1 MANRPHPI
9 HTRRQV
15 LAAGSLGLVGMGQ
28 ASLSGGQAAERAA
41 SAAPARPGALTG
53 DSPVLRPG
61 KASAVGMSAAGLRRI
76 SDRLREE
83 TSGGGVGSASI
94 LVARQGKVVLHQGF
108 GRLNP
113 SPGAPATR
121 PDTVY
126 LLASISKPVSVCG
139 LMLLVEEG
147 RVALSDPVQR
157 HLPEFQGRLKERVR
171 VGHLLSHT
179 SGLPD
184 MVPENTR
191 LRRAQAPLSRFVA
204 AALRTPLLFEP
215 GTRFSY
221 QSMGTLLAAEIAER
235 ISGMRLRDLLGAR
248 IFQPLGMRRTV
259 LGLEGLKI
267 EETAI
272 FQEDQDTEDSRRWGP
287 NSPYWRAMG
296 HPWGGL
302 HGTTGDLA
310 VLLQTF
316 LNGGRYGQVRVFSP
330 ATAAAMTRDRNG
342 AVGAPWGYGWA
353 LRDSPVWNYFGD
365 LGTAGTFGHVG
376 ITGTVAW
383 ADPGRQLICVLLST
397 RSAAHQ
403 DGFLLKSISNM
414 VQAAVIG
421 RCRSDLAWPRAA
433 V

>member
-1 MANRPHPI
+1 MATRRAPI
-9 HTRRQV
+9 HSRRQV
-15 LAAGSLGLVGMGQ
+15 LAGGALGLLGMGR
-28 ASLSGGQAAERAA
+28 ASPSSANSRPPSPSGGAPVLQPGQAAEA
-41 SAAPARPGALTG
+41 
-53 DSPVLRPG
+53 
-61 KASAVGMSAAGLRRI
+61 GMSAARLQEI
-76 SDRLREE
+76 SARLKAE
-83 TSGGGVGSASI
+83 TSRGGLGSASI
-94 LVARQGKVVLHQGF
+94 LVARHARVVLHQGF
-108 GRLNP
+108 GRLNRG
-113 SPGAPATR
+113 PGAPATR
-121 PDTVY
+121 PDTLYIV
-126 LLASISKPVSVCG
+126 ASISKPVSVCG
-139 LMLLVEEG
+139 LMLLVDEG
-147 RVALSDPVQR
+147 RVALTDRVQR
-157 HLPEFQGRLKERVR
+157 HLPGFQGRLKERVL

-191 LRRAQAPLSRFVA
+191 LRRSHAPLSRFVA

-235 ISGMRLRDLLGAR
+235 VSGMRLRDLLRSR
-248 IFQPLGMRRTV
+248 IFRPLGMGRTM
-259 LGLEGLKI
+259 LGLEGLKV

-272 FQEDQDTEDSRRWGP
+272 FQEDRDTEDSRRWGP

-302 HGTTGDLA
+302 HTTAGDLGA
-310 VLLQTF
+310 LLQTF
-316 LNGGRYGQVRVFSP
+316 LNGGRYGEARIFSP

-342 AVGAPWGYGWA
+342 ELGAPWGCGWA

-397 RSAAHQ
+397 RTAAHQ
-403 DGFLLKSISNM
+403 DGFLLKTVSNM

-421 RCRSDLAWPRAA
+421 E
-433 V
+433 

>member
-1 MANRPHPI
+1 MNTPRRPT

-15 LAAGSLGLVGMGQ
+15 LTAGALGLASMGQ
-28 ASLSGGQAAERAA
+28 GALSGGRPAPEGASGAGRQPEPRSVAFPVLQPGEAAE
-41 SAAPARPGALTG
+41 
-53 DSPVLRPG
+53 
-61 KASAVGMSAAGLRRI
+61 VGMSAARLRRI

-83 TSGGGVGSASI
+83 TSEGGVGSASL
-94 LVARQGKVVLHQGF
+94 LVARRARVVLHQGF
-108 GRLNP
+108 GRLNRD
-113 SPGAPATR
+113 PGAPATQ
-121 PDTVY
+121 PDTLYIV
-126 LLASISKPVSVCG
+126 ASISKPVSVCG

-147 RVALSDPVQR
+147 RVALADRVQR
-157 HLPEFQGRLKERVR
+157 YLPEFQGRLKERVL
-171 VGHLLSHT
+171 VSHLLSHT

-184 MVPENTR
+184 MVPENTQ
-191 LRRAQAPLSRFVA
+191 LRRAHAPLSRFVA

-235 ISGMRLRDLLGAR
+235 VSGTSLRDLLRSR
-248 IFQPLGMRRTV
+248 IFRPLGMERTM
-259 LGLEGLKI
+259 LGLEGPTV

-272 FQEDQDTEDSRRWGP
+272 FQENGHSEESRRWGP

-302 HGTTGDLA
+302 HATTGNLG

-316 LNGGRYGQVRVFSP
+316 LNGGGYGEARVFSP
-330 ATAAAMTRDRNG
+330 ATTAAMTRDQNG
-342 AVGAPWGYGWA
+342 ELGAPWGYGWA
-353 LRDSPVWNYFGD
+353 LRDSPVWNYFGG
-365 LGTAGTFGHVG
+365 LGTAGAFGHVG

-397 RSAAHQ
+397 RTAAHQ

-414 VQAAVIG
+414 VHAAVVG
-421 RCRSDLAWPRAA
+421 R
-433 V
+433 

>member
-1 MANRPHPI
+1 MATRRRPL

-15 LAAGSLGLVGMGQ
+15 LTTGVLGLAGMGKPSISSGRPDPDG
-28 ASLSGGQAAERAA
+28 ASTASPVSVPRSGAFPVLQPGAAEEA
-41 SAAPARPGALTG
+41 
-53 DSPVLRPG
+53 
-61 KASAVGMSAAGLRRI
+61 GMSAARLRRI
-76 SDRLREE
+76 SGRLREE
-83 TSGGGVGSASI
+83 TSEGGVGSASI
-94 LVARQGKVVLHQGF
+94 LVARHGKVVLHRGF
-108 GRLNP
+108 GKLNRL
-113 SPGAPATR
+113 PGAPATR
-121 PDTVY
+121 PDTLYMV
-126 LLASISKPVSVCG
+126 ASISKPVSVCG

-147 RVALSDPVQR
+147 RVVLADRVQR
-157 HLPEFQGRLKERVR
+157 YLPEFQGRLKERVL

-191 LRRAQAPLSRFVA
+191 LRRSHAPLSQFVA

-235 ISGMRLRDLLGAR
+235 VSGMRLRDLLGTR
-248 IFQPLGMRRTV
+248 IFRPLGMRRTM
-259 LGLEGLKI
+259 LGLEGLKV

-272 FQEDQDTEDSRRWGP
+272 FQEDRDSEDSRGWGP

-302 HGTTGDLA
+302 HATTGDLA
-310 VLLQTF
+310 ALLQTF
-316 LNGGRYGQVRVFSP
+316 LNGGRYGEVRVFSP
-330 ATAAAMTRDRNG
+330 ATVAAMTRDRNG
-342 AVGAPWGYGWA
+342 HLGAPWGYGWA

-365 LGTAGTFGHVG
+365 LATAGAFGHVG
-376 ITGTVAW
+376 ISGTVAW

-397 RSAAHQ
+397 RTAAHQ

-414 VQAAVIG
+414 VQAAVLQ
-421 RCRSDLAWPRAA
+421 R
-433 V
+433 

>member
-28 ASLSGGQAAERAA
+28 ASLSSGQAAERAA

-121 PDTVY
+121 PDTIY

-157 HLPEFQGRLKERVR
+157 HLPEFQGRIKERVR

-248 IFQPLGMRRTV
+248 IFQPLDMRRTV
-259 LGLEGLKI
+259 LGLEGLDDRRDGHLPGRPRHGGFPALGTQLALLAGHGPPLGRPARDHRRPGGAAADLSQRRAA
-267 EETAI
+267 TAKCGS
-272 FQEDQDTEDSRRWGP
+272 SRRP
-287 NSPYWRAMG
+287 P
-296 HPWGGL
+296 
-302 HGTTGDLA
+302 
-310 VLLQTF
+310 
-316 LNGGRYGQVRVFSP
+316 
-330 ATAAAMTRDRNG
+330 
-342 AVGAPWGYGWA
+342 
-353 LRDSPVWNYFGD
+353 
-365 LGTAGTFGHVG
+365 
-376 ITGTVAW
+376 
-383 ADPGRQLICVLLST
+383 RQ
-397 RSAAHQ
+397 
-403 DGFLLKSISNM
+403 
-414 VQAAVIG
+414 
-421 RCRSDLAWPRAA
+421 P
-433 V
+433 

>member
-1 MANRPHPI
+1 MKTRMRPT

-15 LAAGSLGLVGMGQ
+15 LTAGVLGLAGMSQ
-28 ASLSGGQAAERAA
+28 DSLSDGRPSPEGAATNPQPETRS
-41 SAAPARPGALTG
+41 SA
-53 DSPVLRPG
+53 SPVLQPG
-61 KASAVGMSAAGLRRI
+61 EAAAVGMSEARLRRI
-76 SDRLREE
+76 ADRLGKE
-83 TSGGGVGSASI
+83 TSRGGVGSASI
-94 LVARQGKVVLHQGF
+94 LVARHARVVLHQGF
-108 GRLNP
+108 GKLNR
-113 SPGAPATR
+113 SPRAPATR
-121 PDTVY
+121 PDTLYIV
-126 LLASISKPVSVCG
+126 ASISKPVSVCG

-147 RVALSDPVQR
+147 RVALTDRVQR
-157 HLPEFQGRLKERVR
+157 YLPGFQGRLKERVL
-171 VGHLLSHT
+171 VSHLLSHT

-184 MVPENTR
+184 MVPENTQ
-191 LRRAQAPLSRFVA
+191 LRRAHAPLSEFVA

-235 ISGMRLRDLLGAR
+235 VSGMRLRDLLRSR
-248 IFQPLGMRRTV
+248 IFQPLGMGRTM
-259 LGLEGLKI
+259 LGLQGHTV

-272 FQEDQDTEDSRRWGP
+272 FQEDRDTEDSRRWGP

-302 HGTTGDLA
+302 HATTGDLGA
-310 VLLQTF
+310 LLQTF
-316 LNGGRYGQVRVFSP
+316 LNGGRYGEARVFSP

-342 AVGAPWGYGWA
+342 DLGAPWGYGWA

-397 RSAAHQ
+397 RTAAHQ
-403 DGFLLKSISNM
+403 DGFLLKSVSNM
-414 VQAAVIG
+414 VHAAVVG
-421 RCRSDLAWPRAA
+421 G
-433 V
+433 

>member
-1 MANRPHPI
+1 MNTRRRPS

-15 LAAGSLGLVGMGQ
+15 LTAGALGLAGMGQ
-28 ASLSGGQAAERAA
+28 GALSGGRPAPEGASGASRQPGPRSVAFPVLQPGEAAE
-41 SAAPARPGALTG
+41 
-53 DSPVLRPG
+53 
-61 KASAVGMSAAGLRRI
+61 VGMSAARLRRI

-83 TSGGGVGSASI
+83 TSQGGVGSASL
-94 LVARQGKVVLHQGF
+94 LVARRARVVLHQGF
-108 GRLNP
+108 GRLNRD
-113 SPGAPATR
+113 PGAPATQ
-121 PDTVY
+121 PDTLYIV
-126 LLASISKPVSVCG
+126 ASISKPVSVCG

-147 RVALSDPVQR
+147 RVALADRVQR
-157 HLPEFQGRLKERVR
+157 YLPEFQGKLKERVL
-171 VGHLLSHT
+171 VSHLLSHT

-184 MVPENTR
+184 MLPENTQ
-191 LRRAQAPLSRFVA
+191 LRRAHAPLSRFVA

-235 ISGMRLRDLLGAR
+235 VSGTSLRDLLRSR
-248 IFQPLGMRRTV
+248 IFRPLGMERTM
-259 LGLEGLKI
+259 LGLEGPTV

-272 FQEDQDTEDSRRWGP
+272 FQENGNSEESRRWGP

-302 HGTTGDLA
+302 HATTGDLG

-316 LNGGRYGQVRVFSP
+316 LNGGGYGEARVFSP
-330 ATAAAMTRDRNG
+330 ATTAAMTRNQNG
-342 AVGAPWGYGWA
+342 ELGAPWGYGWA
-353 LRDSPVWNYFGD
+353 LRDSPVWNYFGG
-365 LGTAGTFGHVG
+365 LGTAGAFGHVG

-397 RSAAHQ
+397 RTAAHQ

-414 VQAAVIG
+414 VHAAVIG
-421 RCRSDLAWPRAA
+421 G
-433 V
+433 